1 MSQSQTDD
9 EDGWALIPRWLQR
22 GDYFESAGQK
32 LLYIALAGRRDQYG
46 YCHSSLS
53 LLAHDAMISRKS
65 VLNNLKRLEDMG
77 LIARRR
83 RTAEDGGL
91 LSNEYYVPLFPT
103 IEQKGL

>member
-9 EDGWALIPRWLQR
+9 EDGCALIPRWLQR

-32 LLYIALAGRRDQYG
+32 MLYIALADRRDQYG

-53 LLAHDAMISRKS
+53 LLAHEAMISRKS

-77 LIARRR
+77 LITRRR

-91 LSNEYYVPLFPT
+91 LSNEYYVPFYP
-103 IEQKGL
+103 KVK